1 MPYGAVPLVGAE
13 HIALGAFGPPAGQHG
28 VGVRT
33 ERHLAAAATPGQ
45 LKPDDAAGAVDPVPR
60 QAQRLAFADTG
71 EQRELDMIGK
81 RRVPTLSGSRGTEGH
96 IKARPASES
105 ISNTQSVPPACRW
118 RAVVTPPATSSAAVL
133 SSPGHRR
140 GGMPEKGALLAVLIV
155 ERPLCVACISEK
167 SAIPSDEIEPL
178 LARIATR
185 IAMTSAVERC
195 RACGETKKVYVSFR
209 AE

>member
-13 HIALGAFGPPAGQHG
+13 HIALGAFGPPAGQDG

-60 QAQRLAFADTG
+60 QAQRLAFA
-71 EQRELDMIGK
+71 
-81 RRVPTLSGSRGTEGH
+81 
-96 IKARPASES
+96 
-105 ISNTQSVPPACRW
+105 
-118 RAVVTPPATSSAAVL
+118 
-133 SSPGHRR
+133 
-140 GGMPEKGALLAVLIV
+140 
-155 ERPLCVACISEK
+155 
-167 SAIPSDEIEPL
+167 
-178 LARIATR
+178 
-185 IAMTSAVERC
+185 MTSAVERC